1 MNINGMLPFEN
12 KVAEYVKK
20 TGNRVMYRVTPI
32 YKNDNLLANGVQ
44 IEAKAIEDEK
54 FDFNVYIYNVQDGIE
69 INYENGESRVSE

>member
-1 MNINGMLPFEN
+1 
-12 KVAEYVKK
+12 
-20 TGNRVMYRVTPI
+20 MYRVTPI